1 MPASILSAPG
11 LGRLPSAQDLARALS
26 LTRTIAEWLHRRGH
40 DGSETTERFLSPR
53 LSHLSVPEGMVDRAA
68 AADRIGS
75 AIRGKERIVVFGDYD
90 CDGITSTAIVTE
102 VVRALGGE
110 VVPMLASR
118 FDGGYGLSSAACD
131 RVLSA
136 SPKLVVT
143 CDCGSSDHA
152 SLSRLRERG
161 IDTVVID
168 HHLVPDEPLPAL
180 AFLNPHRPE
189 CQFPYKGLA
198 SCGLALSLGAA
209 LRTALGQKLDV
220 RHWLDL
226 VAIGTIADVAPLDG
240 DNRPLVRAGLSA
252 LAAPARP
259 GLRALMELAKV
270 EGGTRLS
277 ARDVAFRIAPRLNAP
292 GRLGSPDLALELLLA
307 REDEAARALAAE
319 IESLSDRRRALQEA
333 MVGEAVEEI
342 ERAGWADRAAI
353 VVGREGWN
361 PGIVGIVAGRLTDRY
376 GLPVIVLGFEGQS
389 GRGSVRGPRGSRLY
403 DALSRVAP
411 LLDRFGGHQAA
422 AGLEVRRD
430 RLEELRDAFEKAV
443 ASASPRSPASGPDL
457 SHAVRLASGDSP
469 LRVVEDLERLEPCG
483 EGNPAPKILVEGRVL
498 GSRQVKG
505 GHLKLHVEAN
515 GHELGCFGIA
525 MGARA
530 EELSGLVSVL
540 GELRRDTYR
549 GGNAVEMRL
558 DDVLT

>member
-1 MPASILSAPG
+1 MPAPFLPVSE
-11 LGRLPSAQDLARALS
+11 LGSLPAAHDLARSLS
-26 LTRTIAEWLHRRGH
+26 LTRTIAEWLHRCGH
-40 DGSETTERFLSPR
+40 DGSEATERFLSPR
-53 LSHLSVPEGMVDRAA
+53 LSHLSVPDGMVDRAV
-68 AADRIGS
+68 AADRIAS
-75 AIRGKERIVVFGDYD
+75 AIRGRERIVVFGDYD
-90 CDGITSTAIVTE
+90 CDGITSTAIMTE

-110 VVPMLASR
+110 AVPILASR
-118 FDGGYGLSSAACD
+118 FDGGYGLSAAACD
-131 RVLSA
+131 RVLAA

-152 SLSRLRERG
+152 SLARLRDGG
-161 IDTVVID
+161 IDVVVID
-168 HHLVPDEPLPAL
+168 HHLVPDEPLPAI

-209 LRTALGQKLDV
+209 LRTSLGQKLDV

-240 DNRPLVRAGLSA
+240 DNRPLVRAGLNA

-259 GLRALMELAKV
+259 GLRALMDLAKV
-270 EGGTRLS
+270 ETGTRLS

-292 GRLGSPDLALELLLA
+292 GRLGSPDRALELLLA
-307 REDEAARALAAE
+307 RGDEAARLLAAE
-319 IESLSDRRRALQEA
+319 IEALSDRRRALQEA
-333 MVGEAVEEI
+333 MVEEAVAQI
-342 ERAGWADRAAI
+342 EREGWAKRDAI

-361 PGIVGIVAGRLTDRY
+361 PGIVGIVAGRLGDRY
-376 GLPVIVLGFEGQS
+376 GLPVIVLAFDGQS

-411 LLDRFGGHQAA
+411 LLERFGGHQAA

-430 RLEELRDAFEKAV
+430 RLEDLRVAFEKAAAAGV
-443 ASASPRSPASGPDL
+443 SAAATNGPDL
-457 SHAVRLASGDSP
+457 SQAVRLASEDSP

-505 GHLKLHVEAN
+505 GHLKLQIEAN

-530 EELSGLVSVL
+530 DELSGLVSVL